1 MKSTYFFRINWLI
14 QLLVGMGL
22 FMVSFSIQNQM
33 IQTFLATPV
42 LALALTLALETG
54 KALSIIWHRYMTIHA
69 DKQVYPFI
77 TRMMSN
83 LFRVGLVILSLL
95 CSLLF
100 LGNHL
105 DRPQLEAVRS
115 AELQTVQIALDK
127 VLTQFQYKEAQHVS
141 QLKQRQAQ
149 EYADLKQ
156 QHQSRIDVLQANL
169 NKEMNNVVSGVFK
182 GKRYLE
188 FERLLENEKA
198 QLAEAL
204 ASLSQ
209 RHLQQTITLTQ
220 TVQQKVGQQR
230 RAAKAK
236 AEQQTALII
245 KHDYATDERVND
257 AHIVSFLKLTEAV
270 FSLNVLPLQFVFA
283 FSILLSLLMEIGIF
297 LAFDTITITLFPVL
311 NNQRRSSIDKDLDDV
326 GIDMAREA
334 EGNHQFH
341 KSEID
346 GVAKRTKRTI
356 EEAEALYDRFSDRS
370 KW

>member
-1 MKSTYFFRINWLI
+1 
-14 QLLVGMGL
+14 
-22 FMVSFSIQNQM
+22 M
-33 IQTFLATPV
+33 IQTFLATPA
-42 LALALTLALETG
+42 LALVLTLALETG
-54 KALSIIWHRYMTIHA
+54 KALSIIWHRYMTIYA
-69 DKQVYPFI
+69 DKQTYPLI

-83 LFRVGLVILSLL
+83 LFRTGLVVLSLL

-115 AELQTVQIALDK
+115 AELQTIQIRQDK
-127 VLTQFQYKEAQHVS
+127 TLKQLQQKEAQHVS

-149 EYADLKQ
+149 EYADLNQ

-198 QLAEAL
+198 QLATAL

-220 TVQQKVGQQR
+220 TVQHKMAQQR
-230 RAAKAK
+230 RDVQAK
-236 AEQQTALII
+236 AEQQKAFII
-245 KHDYATDERVND
+245 ANDYATDERVND
-257 AHIVSFLKLTEAV
+257 AHIVSFLKLTQAV
-270 FSLNVLPLQFVFA
+270 FKLNVLPLQFVFG

-297 LAFDTITITLFPVL
+297 IAFDTITITLFPAHKKK
-311 NNQRRSSIDKDLDDV
+311 RRSPIDKDLDDI
-326 GIDMAREA
+326 GINMAREA
-334 EGNHQFH
+334 DSDHQFH
-341 KSEID
+341 HSEID
-346 GVAKRTKRTI
+346 GVAKRTKRTV